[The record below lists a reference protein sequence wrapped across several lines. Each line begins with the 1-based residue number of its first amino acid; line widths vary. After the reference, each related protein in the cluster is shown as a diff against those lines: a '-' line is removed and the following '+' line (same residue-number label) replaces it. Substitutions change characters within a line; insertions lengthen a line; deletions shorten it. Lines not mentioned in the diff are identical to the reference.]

1 MAYHLKA
8 LGKMQ
13 RRAAIWIL
21 EAFKMSSSFDIE
33 AIVRLMFINLHLQ
46 KLGGRSQLCTC
57 KLPPSYLIWL
67 LIDSQLNS
75 DSGLNVDALDSL
87 TNRQ

>member
-1 MAYHLKA
+1 MSPLFGIKA
-8 LGKMQ
+8 IAQ
-13 RRAAIWIL
+13 
-21 EAFKMSSSFDIE
+21 
-33 AIVRLMFINLHLQ
+33 LMPINLHLQ